1 MTEHPTPP
9 TPEPPISPLPSSP
22 EATSSATGPGTSP
35 TPAVPAVSAGG
46 HPVRVVSASLL
57 GTAIEWYEFFIYGTA
72 SALVFPK
79 VFFPGDDPRV
89 ATLLSLSTFA
99 VAFLARPIGGAIF
112 GLLGDRVGRKP
123 VLIATLAL
131 MGCSTLAIGLLPS
144 HASIGVAAPLLLVV
158 LRVLQGLSLGGEYGG
173 AVLMSVE
180 HAHPDRRG
188 LFGALVN
195 TGAGWGLLLGNLAFL
210 TVSGLPESAFM
221 SWGWRVPFWLSVVL
235 LLACLVVRLRVSESP
250 EFTRA
255 AADGQ
260 TRRAPLREVVTR
272 HWLLT
277 ILMMLAYA
285 GAGVVFYVGTV
296 YVLTY
301 GTTSLAMSRG
311 TMLALV
317 LLINA
322 LTIVAIPA
330 FGALSDRIGR
340 KAIFIVGA
348 VAMAVLSPLWFLLL
362 ETRSFGWMLFGFV
375 LLFIPY
381 AANYGVMPT
390 FFAQVFPAPVRY
402 SGLSLGY
409 TLGTVISSAVAP
421 LIATGLLAA
430 TGTWTAVAAYM
441 SIAAL
446 VSAVAAGWMHERP
459 GPSTAADEAAP
470 PAQGLAPARRSA

>member
-1 MTEHPTPP
+1 MTPP
-9 TPEPPISPLPSSP
+9 DPSP
-22 EATSSATGPGTSP
+22 APGR
-35 TPAVPAVSAGG
+35 
-46 HPVRVVSASLL
+46 PVRVVSASLL
-57 GTAIEWYEFFIYGTA
+57 GTAIEWYEFFVYGTA
-72 SALVFPK
+72 AALVFPK
-79 VFFPGDDPRV
+79 VFFPDNDPRI

-99 VAFLARPIGGAIF
+99 VAFMARPIGGAIF
-112 GLLGDRVGRKP
+112 GLLGDRFGRKP

-144 HASIGVAAPLLLVV
+144 HGSIGIAAPLLLVL

-180 HAHPDRRG
+180 HAHPGRRG

-195 TGAGWGLLLGNLAFL
+195 TGAGWGLLLANLAFL
-210 TVSGLPESAFM
+210 SVSGMSEESFL

-235 LLACLVVRLRVSESP
+235 LVACFVVRIRISESP

-255 AADGQ
+255 AARGQ

-277 ILMMLAYA
+277 ILMMLSYA

-301 GTTSLAMSRG
+301 GTGTLGMSRS
-311 TMLALV
+311 TMLTLV
-317 LLINA
+317 LLINVV
-322 LTIVAIPA
+322 TIVAIPA
-330 FGALSDRIGR
+330 FGALSDRVSR
-340 KAIFIVGA
+340 KAIFISGA
-348 VAMAVLSPLWFLLL
+348 VAMALLSPVWFLLL
-362 ETRSFGWMLFGFV
+362 ETRSFAWMLVGFV
-375 LLFIPY
+375 LLFVPY

-409 TLGTVISSAVAP
+409 TLGTVISSAIAP
-421 LIATGLLAA
+421 LIATSLLAA
-430 TGTWTAVAAYM
+430 TGSWTAIAVYM
-441 SIAAL
+441 SVAAL
-446 VSAVAAGWMHERP
+446 VSAVAAVWMHERP
-459 GPSTAADEAAP
+459 APADEPVSAA
-470 PAQGLAPARRSA
+470 GLAPAGRTE

>member
-1 MTEHPTPP
+1 MTQPDP
-9 TPEPPISPLPSSP
+9 SP
-22 EATSSATGPGTSP
+22 APGR
-35 TPAVPAVSAGG
+35 
-46 HPVRVVSASLL
+46 PVRVVSASLL

-72 SALVFPK
+72 AALVFPE
-79 VFFPGDDPRV
+79 VFFPDNDPRV

-112 GLLGDRVGRKP
+112 GVLGDRFGRKP

-144 HASIGVAAPLLLVV
+144 HGSIGIAAPLLLVV

-180 HAHPDRRG
+180 HAHPTRRG

-195 TGAGWGLLLGNLAFL
+195 TGAGWGLLLANLAFL
-210 TVSGLPESAFM
+210 SVSGLSEASFL
-221 SWGWRVPFWLSVVL
+221 SWGWRVPFWLSVIL
-235 LLACLVVRLRVSESP
+235 LVACFVVRIRISESP
-250 EFTRA
+250 EFARA
-255 AADGQ
+255 AAQGQ

-277 ILMMLAYA
+277 ILMMLSYA

-301 GTTSLAMSRG
+301 GTSTLGMSRS
-311 TMLALV
+311 TMLTLV
-317 LLINA
+317 LLINVV
-322 LTIVAIPA
+322 TIVAIPV
-330 FGALSDRIGR
+330 FGALSDRVSR
-340 KAIFIVGA
+340 KGIFITGA
-348 VAMAVLSPLWFLLL
+348 VAMALLSPVWFLLL
-362 ETRSFGWMLFGFV
+362 ETRSFGWMLVGFV

-409 TLGTVISSAVAP
+409 TLGTVISSAIAP
-421 LIATGLLAA
+421 LVATSLLSA
-430 TGTWTAVAAYM
+430 TGTWTAIAAYM
-441 SIAAL
+441 SVVAL
-446 VSAVAAGWMHERP
+446 VSAVAAVWMHERSAP
-459 GPSTAADEAAP
+459 TADEPRPAA
-470 PAQGLAPARRSA
+470 GFAPAGRTE

>member
-1 MTEHPTPP
+1 MTPP
-9 TPEPPISPLPSSP
+9 DPSP
-22 EATSSATGPGTSP
+22 APGR
-35 TPAVPAVSAGG
+35 
-46 HPVRVVSASLL
+46 PVRVVSASLL
-57 GTAIEWYEFFIYGTA
+57 GTAIEWYEFFVYGTA
-72 SALVFPK
+72 AALVFPK
-79 VFFPGDDPRV
+79 VFFPDNDPRI

-99 VAFLARPIGGAIF
+99 VAFMARPIGGAIF
-112 GLLGDRVGRKP
+112 GLLGDRYGRKP

-144 HASIGVAAPLLLVV
+144 HGSIGIAAPLLLVL

-180 HAHPDRRG
+180 HAHPARRG

-195 TGAGWGLLLGNLAFL
+195 TGAGWGLLLANLAFL
-210 TVSGLPESAFM
+210 SVSGMSEESFL

-235 LLACLVVRLRVSESP
+235 LVACFVVRIRISESP

-255 AADGQ
+255 AARGQ

-277 ILMMLAYA
+277 ILMMLSYA
-285 GAGVVFYVGTV
+285 GAGVVFYIGTV

-301 GTTSLAMSRG
+301 GTGTLGMSRS
-311 TMLALV
+311 TMLTLV
-317 LLINA
+317 LLINVV
-322 LTIVAIPA
+322 TIVAIPA
-330 FGALSDRIGR
+330 FGALSDRVSR
-340 KAIFIVGA
+340 KAIFISGA
-348 VAMAVLSPLWFLLL
+348 VAMALLSPVWFLLL
-362 ETRSFGWMLFGFV
+362 ETRSFAWMLVGFV

-409 TLGTVISSAVAP
+409 TLGTVISSAIAP
-421 LIATGLLAA
+421 LIATSLLAA
-430 TGTWTAVAAYM
+430 TGSWTAIAVYM
-441 SIAAL
+441 SVAAL
-446 VSAVAAGWMHERP
+446 VSAVAAVWMHELP
-459 GPSTAADEAAP
+459 APADEPVSAA
-470 PAQGLAPARRSA
+470 GFAPAGRTE